1 MGFGPSELII
11 ADASSEGEK
20 INKNLFRLIRLITM
34 ITNHSSWLRSNIAMR
49 VALNVNKNP
58 NSIGLGRER
67 ERGLERVF
75 CDIHAQYSSC

>member
-34 ITNHSSWLRSNIAMR
+34 ITNHSS
-49 VALNVNKNP
+49 
-58 NSIGLGRER
+58 
-67 ERGLERVF
+67 
-75 CDIHAQYSSC
+75 